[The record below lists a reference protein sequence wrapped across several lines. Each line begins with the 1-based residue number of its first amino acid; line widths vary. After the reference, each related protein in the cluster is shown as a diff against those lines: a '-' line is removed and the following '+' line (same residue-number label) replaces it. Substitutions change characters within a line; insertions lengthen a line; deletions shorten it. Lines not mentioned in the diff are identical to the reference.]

1 MILRSTADRPVHCSQ
16 KNASKITE
24 RIPASAYSG
33 VARAQIVS
41 LYTKTDVTDYFL
53 KKYIYKSSF
62 TIKTHSKSVKCVL
75 QQGTQYMYAH
85 VQFFIE
91 NIQRRDQ
98 SDQSLLRVFTTV

>member
-53 KKYIYKSSF
+53 KIIF
-62 TIKTHSKSVKCVL
+62 TNPVLLSKL
-75 QQGTQYMYAH
+75 TR
-85 VQFFIE
+85 
-91 NIQRRDQ
+91 N
-98 SDQSLLRVFTTV
+98 L

>member
-16 KNASKITE
+16 KNASKITG

-53 KKYIYKSSF
+53 KKYVQIHFCYK
-62 TIKTHSKSVKCVL
+62 KTLYKDMKPR
-75 QQGTQYMYAH
+75 TQRCITEMK
-85 VQFFIE
+85 
-91 NIQRRDQ
+91 
-98 SDQSLLRVFTTV
+98 